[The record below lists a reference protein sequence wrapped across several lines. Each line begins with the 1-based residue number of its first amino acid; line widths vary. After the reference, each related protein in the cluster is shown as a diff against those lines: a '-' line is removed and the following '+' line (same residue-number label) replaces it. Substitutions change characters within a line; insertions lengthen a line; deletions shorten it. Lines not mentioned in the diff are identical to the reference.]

1 MFHKLKT
8 VNRIHRNM
16 IMQKQCVSD
25 MLTQTA
31 AKQLLND
38 KPSRCPDVYER
49 EIDHHRSSS
58 LRWVS

>member
-38 KPSRCPDVYER
+38 KPSRCPDVYE
-49 EIDHHRSSS
+49 
-58 LRWVS
+58 